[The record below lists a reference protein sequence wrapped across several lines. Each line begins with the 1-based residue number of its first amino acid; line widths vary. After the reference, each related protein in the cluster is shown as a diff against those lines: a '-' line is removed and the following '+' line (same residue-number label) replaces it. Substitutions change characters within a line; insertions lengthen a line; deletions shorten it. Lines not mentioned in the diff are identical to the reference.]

1 MKEGANVEGT
11 NVNGKKLDA
20 KPPNVPAILAGVI
33 VGSAIAAFPVVV
45 LLCYLLYLLFPNLP
59 IFLWIA
65 LSPFFYVVAKWSFNI
80 ILLRVVKSLIRPME
94 EGEHEM
100 DFGNI
105 NFRNWLLNTS
115 LFTLV
120 ISFWGMF
127 PLGQAGLA
135 HYMMKTL
142 GAKLGRGAAASLITD
157 PPLIEMGDG
166 SYAGWGAIIASH
178 TMDGKRLSL
187 KRVKIGRN
195 VVIGGYTVVF
205 PGAEIGD
212 GALVGAMSLVPKDTR
227 IPPRTVWAGVPAR
240 QIGVIDEKGN
250 IIIHKKEEAEKFA
263 GF

>member
-1 MKEGANVEGT
+1 MSENFSSKPEV
-11 NVNGKKLDA
+11 
-20 KPPNVPAILAGVI
+20 KPPNVPAIITGV
-33 VGSAIAAFPVVV
+33 VMCSAIAAFPVVV
-45 LLCYLLYLLFPNLP
+45 FLCYLLYLMLPNLP

-65 LSPFFYVVAKWSFNI
+65 LSPFFYVVAKWSFNLV
-80 ILLRVVKSLIRPME
+80 LLRVVKSLIKPME
-94 EGEHEM
+94 EGVHEM
-100 DFGNI
+100 SFDNA
-105 NFRNWLLNTS
+105 NFRNWLVNTS
-115 LFTLV
+115 LLTLV

-166 SYAGWGAIIASH
+166 SYAGWGAIIAGH
-178 TMDGKRLSL
+178 VMDGKKLWL

-195 VVIGGYTVVF
+195 VMIGGYTIVF

-212 GALVGAMSLVPKDTR
+212 EAVIGAMSLVPKDAK
-227 IPPRTVWAGVPAR
+227 IPPRTVWAGIPAR
-240 QIGVIDEKGN
+240 QIGIVDEKGN
-250 IIIHKKEEAEKFA
+250 ILIQKREDAEKFA